1 MLAAKDKKVLDQF
14 AALVRK
20 RFSDA
25 RVWAFGSRTTGESTA
40 SSDLDVC
47 VVLDRLDDEIDRTI
61 MDVAWQV
68 GFENDVV
75 ISTVTYSRAEFEA
88 GPCSES
94 PLVKNVIHAGVS
106 A

>member
-1 MLAAKDKKVLDQF
+1 MLTEKDSKILGQF
-14 AALVRK
+14 ATLDRK
-20 RFSDA
+20 RFSHA
-25 RVWAFGSRTTGESTA
+25 RVWASGSRTTGESTA
-40 SSDLDVC
+40 SSDLDAC
-47 VVLDRLDDEIDRTI
+47 VVLDRLDDEIDRAV
-61 MDVAWQV
+61 MDIAWQV

-75 ISTVTYSRAEFEA
+75 ISTVTYSRAELEA

>member
-1 MLAAKDKKVLDQF
+1 MLTMKDSKILGQF
-14 AALVRK
+14 ATLVRK

-25 RVWAFGSRTTGESTA
+25 RVWAFGSRTTGQSTA

-47 VVLDRLDDEIDRTI
+47 VVLSKLNDEIDRII
-61 MDVAWQV
+61 MDIAWQV

-75 ISTVTYSRAEFEA
+75 VSTLTYSRDEFEE

-94 PLVKNVIHAGVS
+94 PLVKNIIGAGV
-106 A
+106 AA